1 MANAY
6 VANKYFILYCNPA
19 ASQACIDAFHLSYF
33 FLEMPDFYCYA
44 GFYFL
49 FSSTDVVGGIV

>member
-33 FLEMPDFYCYA
+33 FLEMPD
-44 GFYFL
+44 L
-49 FSSTDVVGGIV
+49 MLVSTFGWVPQM